1 MAINFPNSPSLN
13 DTHTVNGVIY
23 TWDGTAWVTSSG
35 VDTFELVQ
43 DLTPML
49 GGDLDGNS
57 KNIRNVGVL
66 TTGNVTVGG
75 ATTDLIVSGNARVT
89 GILSV
94 GTGTVVI
101 DETTVKTGTSN
112 LHSVGI
118 EIAGVNVLGADTPI
132 GVGATIYN
140 TGGAVFTGIVTAASL
155 VGTLPAENL
164 SGVIS
169 DDRFPSA
176 LPAVSAA
183 NLTNIPTS
191 NLSGIIPNAC
201 FPSVLPAI
209 DGSALTG
216 IQGLATPLGNTSPL
230 NKFLKTP
237 KTINI
242 GAGTSLTIESDAA
255 SGNVAFVKEGT
266 IHVSVGGTFRV
277 KQNTKLR
284 LDVLGIF

>member
-66 TTGNVTVGG
+66 TAGNVTVGG
-75 ATTDLIVSGNARVT
+75 GTTDLLVSGDARVT
-89 GILSV
+89 GILTVGSSSLTLDGSNNTVQV
-94 GTGTVVI
+94 GTALTLGHTQGFQFH
-101 DETTVKTGTSN
+101 TQN
-112 LHSVGI
+112 LHATGFEVNQVNASQ
-118 EIAGVNVLGADTPI
+118 GVNV
-132 GVGATIYN
+132 
-140 TGGAVFTGIVTAASL
+140 TGIVTATTLKGSL
-155 VGTLPAENL
+155 DSSYLTG
-164 SGVIS
+164 
-169 DDRFPSA
+169 A
-176 LPAVSAA
+176 LPA
-183 NLTNIPTS
+183 L
-191 NLSGIIPNAC
+191 
-201 FPSVLPAI
+201 
-209 DGSALTG
+209 DGSSLTG
-216 IQGLATPLGNTSPL
+216 IQGLAEPLSNTAPL

-242 GAGTSLTIESDAA
+242 GAGTSLTVENNDAA
-255 SGNVAFVKEGT
+255 SDNLVFVKEGT

-284 LDVLGIF
+284 LDVLGLF